1 MKKLLMLLLLIPACG
16 GSPDQSPNPAAPAM
30 SCELLDA
37 TSTEQVFRFSDVNTS
52 SVDAGLGT
60 ECVSLGGGV
69 FDCKPEA
76 CLVLPYTG
84 TCPHC
89 GGGGE

>member
-1 MKKLLMLLLLIPACG
+1 MTSEQAAKEAV
-16 GSPDQSPNPAAPAM
+16 APA
-30 SCELLDA
+30 SCELLDSTA
-37 TSTEQVFRFSDVNTS
+37 TEQVFRFSDANTS

-69 FDCKPEA
+69 FDCKPDA

>member
-1 MKKLLMLLLLIPACG
+1 
-16 GSPDQSPNPAAPAM
+16 
-30 SCELLDA
+30 
-37 TSTEQVFRFSDVNTS
+37 
-52 SVDAGLGT
+52 
-60 ECVSLGGGV
+60 VSLGGGV
-69 FDCKPEA
+69 FECKPDF